1 MVNVDLL
8 KAVVNK
14 KEGNRDFT
22 NNLAKLLNRT
32 PSNISHKNNGL
43 GTCYTLD
50 EVNTIRKAYKIDAKT
65 LCRIFFAD

>member
-1 MVNVDLL
+1 MINIDLL

-14 KEGNRDFT
+14 AEGNREFT
-22 NNLAKLLNRT
+22 KNLARRLDRT
-32 PSNISHKNNGL
+32 TSCISHKNNGF

-50 EVNTIRKAYKIDAKT
+50 EINAIRKTYHIDNKT